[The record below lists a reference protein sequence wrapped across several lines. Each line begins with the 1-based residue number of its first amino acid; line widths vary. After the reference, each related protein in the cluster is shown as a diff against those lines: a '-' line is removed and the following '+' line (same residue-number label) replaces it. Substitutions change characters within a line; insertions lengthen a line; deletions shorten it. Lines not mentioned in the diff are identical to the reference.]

1 MNQNFYRILN
11 DNFNKYSDN
20 IFIEEESG
28 EKWKYTDIK
37 KITSAEYD
45 RYRLLN
51 TVANAAWN
59 SGEAVAGSG
68 TVDYFMVHPGRT
80 YCIPLISINTSFGSF
95 EDNSLIQS
103 YYRDGGDLKARNA
116 YYFWWTHERD
126 RFTLDDFFTYGNAID
141 SKMTLDTDKFLH
153 YDISGEMYK
162 LYGEPYLNRY
172 RTK

>member
-1 MNQNFYRILN
+1 MGFENPEGLPMYLHPIQSAHDFGPILIHRE
-11 DNFNKYSDN
+11 YV
-20 IFIEEESG
+20 
-28 EKWKYTDIK
+28 EKLMSLHCDG
-37 KITSAEYD
+37 D
-45 RYRLLN
+45 RYTLLN